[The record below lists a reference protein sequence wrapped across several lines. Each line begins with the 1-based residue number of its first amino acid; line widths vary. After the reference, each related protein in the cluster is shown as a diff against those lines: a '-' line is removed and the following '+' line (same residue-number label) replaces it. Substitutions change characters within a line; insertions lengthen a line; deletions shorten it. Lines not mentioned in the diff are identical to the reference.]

1 MKECKQIERLE
12 QVATLLF
19 DSRLTDLRTAAIACA
34 ETEARLAGLVM
45 AQVAEGGLPQIAVE
59 LAALNYQRW
68 ADVRRAELNQTL
80 ARQTATWMD
89 ARDAARLAFG
99 KTQALSGVAA
109 RLAANSRKQI

>member
-1 MKECKQIERLE
+1 
-12 QVATLLF
+12 LF
-19 DSRLTDLRTAAIACA
+19 DSRLSDLRAATMARA
-34 ETEARLAGLVM
+34 ETEARLAGLGM
-45 AQVAEGGLPQIAVE
+45 THATEGDLPQIAAG

-89 ARDAARLAFG
+89 TRDAARLAFG

-109 RLAANSRKQI
+109 KLAATNRKSP